1 MCQLSGEK
9 EEYFM
14 TSTYKQL
21 SFDERLIIQN
31 LLSDPNITLK
41 MIALTLNRSPKA
53 IRYKITHHLRIV
65 IRANTPNKCGRQNQC
80 DRTRLCTHC
89 LQGHCKF
96 CKHDN
101 RNDLCPDFIS
111 TPICKHTSRF
121 PYVCNNCPDVKI
133 CKLPK
138 VFYVADIAQKQ
149 RDDNVSS
156 WKEGPKKSNAEMKTI
171 VDAFEKGIKQSLSP
185 DIINVDLKRQVKY
198 KTRSSNKHVVIP
210 INYDWREG
218 RRYEDYLERIENE
231 DVSINIWQMDTML
244 GKQSDEEKCVLSLLH
259 TRSNLQLYFLL
270 KEKTCWLSSVYST

>member
-1 MCQLSGEK
+1 
-9 EEYFM
+9 M

-53 IRYKITHHLRIV
+53 IRYEITHHLRIV
-65 IRANTPNKCGRQNQC
+65 VRANTYNKCGRQNQC

-101 RNDLCPDFIS
+101 CNDLCPDFIS

-121 PYVCNNCPDVKI
+121 PYVCNNCPDAKT

-138 VFYVADIAQKQ
+138 VFYMADIAQKQ
-149 RDDNVSS
+149 RDVTSMHWDLHHKKRQISSVSIS
-156 WKEGPKKSNAEMKTI
+156 IHIRKKSCTENHPYSCSISTTKKWPRNSMI
-171 VDAFEKGIKQSLSP
+171 
-185 DIINVDLKRQVKY
+185 
-198 KTRSSNKHVVIP
+198 
-210 INYDWREG
+210 
-218 RRYEDYLERIENE
+218 LELPK
-231 DVSINIWQMDTML
+231 S
-244 GKQSDEEKCVLSLLH
+244 
-259 TRSNLQLYFLL
+259 
-270 KEKTCWLSSVYST
+270 

>member
-21 SFDERLIIQN
+21 SFDERLIVQN

-41 MIALTLNRSPKA
+41 MIAFTLNRSPKA
-53 IRYKITHHLRIV
+53 IRYVITHHLRIV

-101 RNDLCPDFIS
+101 CNDLCPDFIS

-133 CKLPK
+133 FKLPK
-138 VFYVADIAQKQ
+138 VFNMAEVAQKQ

-156 WKEGPKKSNAEMKTI
+156 WTECPKKSDAEMKTI
-171 VDAFEKGIKQSLSP
+171 VDAFEKSVKQNLSP

-218 RRYEDYLERIENE
+218 RRYEDYLERIDNE
-231 DVSINIWQMDTML
+231 DVSINI
-244 GKQSDEEKCVLSLLH
+244 
-259 TRSNLQLYFLL
+259 
-270 KEKTCWLSSVYST
+270 

>member
-1 MCQLSGEK
+1 MCQENGEK

-53 IRYKITHHLRIV
+53 IRYEITHHLRIV
-65 IRANTPNKCGRQNQC
+65 VRANTHNKCGRQNQC
-80 DRTRLCTHC
+80 NRTRLCTHC

-101 RNDLCPDFIS
+101 CNDLCPDFIS

-121 PYVCNNCPDVKI
+121 PYVCNNCPDAKT

-138 VFYVADIAQKQ
+138 VFYMADVAQKQ

-156 WKEGPKKSNAEMKTI
+156 WKEGPKK
-171 VDAFEKGIKQSLSP
+171 L
-185 DIINVDLKRQVKY
+185 RYVKMELAG
-198 KTRSSNKHVVIP
+198 HVCSTVIRWP
-210 INYDWREG
+210 LG
-218 RRYEDYLERIENE
+218 R
-231 DVSINIWQMDTML
+231 
-244 GKQSDEEKCVLSLLH
+244 
-259 TRSNLQLYFLL
+259 
-270 KEKTCWLSSVYST
+270 KEV